1 MQQKLNINVVPRNS
15 GKGQS
20 RTLRS
25 QRMIPAI
32 VYGPNTENHNFSIS
46 YIDAERY
53 THHSYDNAIFTLQ
66 SKEGKLNGI
75 KVLLKNVERH
85 PATHAPIHM
94 DFYAPDMTKT
104 VRVHVELRFIGKPIG
119 LQSGGLFSALRRD
132 VDIEC
137 LPTEIPDF
145 FEVNIDNI
153 ELNQS
158 LHISDVSIPEGIKVL
173 TNAEETICIVNP
185 PAAEEEA
192 KPVVAAAPEEA
203 PKK

>member
-1 MQQKLNINVVPRNS
+1 M
-15 GKGQS
+15 
-20 RTLRS
+20 
-25 QRMIPAI
+25 A
-32 VYGPNTENHNFSIS
+32 
-46 YIDAERY
+46 
-53 THHSYDNAIFTLQ
+53 
-66 SKEGKLNGI
+66 
-75 KVLLKNVERH
+75 
-85 PATHAPIHM
+85 
-94 DFYAPDMTKT
+94 DF
-104 VRVHVELRFIGKPIG
+104 
-119 LQSGGLFSALRRD
+119 FSALRRD

-137 LPTEIPDF
+137 LPTETLT